1 MKISAGKLWG
11 LRRLSDGDGYFE
23 MIATDQRPLFAR
35 LVADKRGVD
44 PPPYDE
50 VAGIVTRIAA
60 ELQSEASAIL
70 LDPIYGYPSAIG
82 HIDTSKGILHTYESL
97 DMDRSPGGAKIGADP
112 RVVVEKNP
120 PHWWRRGQSPGPLP
134 DRCFAGGAGSPG
146 AICPASR
153 RGVRSR
159 TTSRSCSRPF
169 HIRYRGRPKRIRGEA
184 RGARHRGR
192 RGVQRASLCRRHFQA
207 WFARFLD
214 RSAGKG
220 LG

>member
-97 DMDRSPGGAKIGADP
+97 DMDRSPGGAKMA
-112 RVVVEKNP
+112 R
-120 PHWWRRGQSPGPLP
+120 SPGGRSKRSAALVATRSKSWSFTGPMLRR
-134 DRCFAGGAGSPG
+134 RCGLTRSNLSSE
-146 AICPASR
+146 PARSA
-153 RGVRSR
+153 SR

-169 HIRYRGRPKRIRGEA
+169 HIRYRGRPKRNTR
-184 RGARHRGR
+184 
-192 RGVQRASLCRRHFQA
+192 
-207 WFARFLD
+207 
-214 RSAGKG
+214 RSARRSP
-220 LG
+220 